1 MMTILIT
8 RPEPDGSRLA
18 RILKKMG
25 YESRLASMMAIENLP
40 NKTVDVDGVQAL
52 LVTSANGA
60 RALGQALKPRN
71 ILVFAVGEAT
81 AEALHNEGFSN
92 VKAAGGDVTTL
103 AERVKSE
110 CDPKAGK
117 LVHIAGSHV
126 AGDLSG
132 LLAEAGFQCDRT
144 VLYEAK
150 AATSLDPKVIKE
162 IKDGNIEAVLFYS
175 PRTGAIFADL
185 AKSVELVPH
194 LASVTAFC
202 LSRAVADKISDLEWQ
217 SVEVATEP
225 SQENLLALLAAVS
238 QSRQQEGKPGK
249 PREREMSDKESGKSK
264 VEGKTAVPS
273 VGAEDKSSA
282 SADPADGKAS
292 GSETA
297 KPKSRAGLVL
307 VALIFVFCLG
317 LAAWP
322 LLYPRLAPYLP
333 AESAA
338 IIAGQFGTQET
349 ADTPDMTAAIK
360 EVETALKSDYTALSD
375 RIRKLEDRPE
385 TTSAAPAADDGRIA
399 DLSSQLDAQEQKL
412 TTVLAELSEQKE
424 AISGIENAEPA
435 TAAPSPEV
443 QNQIVDLKTTLLD
456 LKTQI
461 SNLQSDLANERE
473 EVKSQSTQI
482 FSLETALKSEIADK
496 SKEAA
501 ENQRT
506 LMLLAIGQLQ
516 RETRSDEPFENGLQ
530 QVSAVS
536 GDKFADAIDK
546 LKPIAEVGAPTMTT
560 LQKDFT
566 AIATDIS
573 QSARLPSEETWY
585 GQALHRIA
593 SAVKFRRVDET
604 DGDDADAVVA
614 RAEQALD
621 DNDLNKAVTEIEKL
635 SGSAAEVASPWLEK
649 AKTRLTVE
657 QSIAGLLQEA
667 TATAVAAPASN

>member
-1 MMTILIT
+1 MTILIT

-25 YESRLASMMAIENLP
+25 YDSRLAPMMEIENLP
-40 NKTVDVDGVQAL
+40 GETLDVGGVQAL

-60 RALGQALKPRN
+60 RAVRRVLKPGD
-71 ILVFAVGEAT
+71 IPVFAVGEAT
-81 AEALHNEGFSN
+81 AEALHNEGFTN
-92 VKAAGGDVTTL
+92 VKVAGGDVTTL
-103 AERVKSE
+103 AAKIKSE
-110 CDPKAGK
+110 CDPKAGR
-117 LVHIAGSHV
+117 LIHIAGSHV

-132 LLAEAGFQCDRT
+132 LLIEAGFQCDRA

-150 AATSLDPKVIKE
+150 AAASLDPEIVKE
-162 IKDGNIEAVLFYS
+162 IKAGNISAVLFYS

-185 AKSVELVPH
+185 AKAAELTTY
-194 LASVTAFC
+194 LSSVTAFC
-202 LSRAVADKISDLEWQ
+202 LSKAVAEKISGLAWQ
-217 SVEVATEP
+217 SVEVSTEP

-238 QSRQQEGKPGK
+238 QARQQDDKPGNL
-249 PREREMSDKESGKSK
+249 REREMSDKESGKSK

-273 VGAEDKSSA
+273 VGAEDKSKA
-282 SADPADGKAS
+282 SANPADEKVS
-292 GSETA
+292 KLETA

-307 VALIFVFCLG
+307 VALVVVFCLG

-333 AESAA
+333 AETAA
-338 IIAGQFGTQET
+338 IISGQFGTQET
-349 ADTPDMTAAIK
+349 ADTSDMTAAIK
-360 EVETALKSDYTALSD
+360 EIEAALKSDYAALSD
-375 RIRKLEDRPE
+375 RIQKLEDTPQ
-385 TTSAAPAADDGRIA
+385 TSASVSTADDGKIA

-412 TTVLAELSEQKE
+412 TSVLAELSQQKE
-424 AISGIENAEPA
+424 AISGIENTEPA
-435 TAAPSPEV
+435 AVEPSPEI
-443 QNQIVDLKTTLLD
+443 QNQIVDLKTSLLD

-461 SNLQSDLANERE
+461 SNLQLDLAAERD
-473 EVKSQSTQI
+473 EVKAQSSQIS
-482 FSLETALKSEIADK
+482 SLETTLKSEIADK
-496 SKEAA
+496 SKETA

-536 GDKFADAIDK
+536 GDKFAGTIEK
-546 LKPIAEVGAPTMTT
+546 LEPIAEVGAPTMTS

-604 DGDDADAVVA
+604 DGDDVDAVVA
-614 RAEQALD
+614 RAEEALD
-621 DNDLNKAVTEIEKL
+621 ANDLDNAVAEIETL
-635 SGSAAEVASPWLEK
+635 SGPAAEVAAPWLEK

-657 QSIAGLLQEA
+657 QSITGLLQDA
-667 TATAVAAPASN
+667 TTSAVSTPASN